1 MSMRRPNCSHPAR
14 YPTSA
19 NIFKILPTIKP
30 AVSSPQD
37 VKLKKFRAANDRRIP
52 LASSAPPFPSFCRS
66 RAHERFRSQRQ
77 IFLQCPGSKFWDKL
91 DAALATIRKAA
102 GGNAKKLSRAFRKVL
117 DNDFKAHG
125 SSSSLPVDVP
135 EASAASTFQGEVDE
149 LITGPVRQSS
159 PEM

>member
-1 MSMRRPNCSHPAR
+1 M
-14 YPTSA
+14 
-19 NIFKILPTIKP
+19 KEG
-30 AVSSPQD
+30 D
-37 VKLKKFRAANDRRIP
+37 GNDRNQFRGSQGDRRQEGPDRGGREGKGWGERQEIVDVD
-52 LASSAPPFPSFCRS
+52 
-66 RAHERFRSQRQ
+66 HERFRSQRQ